1 MGKRPQTVAAARC
14 KGKEKV
20 NEANAGGAFQVGIHF
35 FAQTCECVLWEMCGG
50 GEKCNVGEHV
60 DLTHC
65 HYSSTS
71 STYPH
76 YEAEE
81 LRK

>member
-1 MGKRPQTVAAARC
+1 MLQRGA
-14 KGKEKV
+14 KEKKRLMRQTR
-20 NEANAGGAFQVGIHF
+20 EEQSAFQVGIHF
-35 FAQTCECVLWEMCGG
+35 LAQTCKCVLREMCGG
-50 GEKCNVGEHV
+50 GEKCRVGEHV